1 MGWRVDANGD
11 EWDLDTGEL
20 INDDDNDNEETKD
33 Q

>member
-20 INDDDNDNEETKD
+20 INDDNDNEETKD